1 MRKHRMIGRAALAL
15 LAALAVATPAMAEK
29 PDWAGGGHGGG
40 QGGGQGGGAGGG
52 HGKGHGQGPA
62 WADDADP
69 GNGRGNG
76 HGKAQ
81 GGNQGGGKRSGGGP
95 GGSGSATVVTRTDV
109 DVIRTYFVDHPV
121 GTSALPP
128 GIAKNLARG
137 KPLPPGIAK
146 KMAPIE
152 LRQRVPVCMNGWECI
167 LAGADML
174 ILDAVHGTIADIVR
188 NVVR

>member
-1 MRKHRMIGRAALAL
+1 MTRNHRIGHAVLAL
-15 LAALAVATPAMAEK
+15 VTALAVAGPALAEK
-29 PDWAGGGHGGG
+29 PDWAGGGHGKGHGNG
-40 QGGGQGGGAGGG
+40 QGSAWTDDGDSGG
-52 HGKGHGQGPA
+52 HGKG
-62 WADDADP
+62 
-69 GNGRGNG
+69 
-76 HGKAQ
+76 
-81 GGNQGGGKRSGGGP
+81 QGGGKRNGGGSGGGS
-95 GGSGSATVVTRTDV
+95 GGGVTVVSRTDV

-121 GTSALPP
+121 GVSSLPP

>member
-1 MRKHRMIGRAALAL
+1 MTRNHRIGGAVLALA
-15 LAALAVATPAMAEK
+15 AALAVAGPALAEK

-40 QGGGQGGGAGGG
+40 
-52 HGKGHGQGPA
+52 HGKGHG
-62 WADDADP
+62 
-69 GNGRGNG
+69 NG
-76 HGKAQ
+76 HGSGATIE
-81 GGNQGGGKRSGGGP
+81 GPGRGSGGGP
-95 GGSGSATVVTRTDV
+95 GGGVTVVSRTDV
-109 DVIRTYFVDHPV
+109 DVIRTYFIDHPV
-121 GTSALPP
+121 GVSSLPP

-152 LRQRVPVCMNGWECI
+152 LRQRVPVCMSGWECI

>member
-1 MRKHRMIGRAALAL
+1 MRKHRIGSAALAL
-15 LAALAVATPAMAEK
+15 VTALATTVPAWADK
-29 PDWAGGGHGGG
+29 PDWAGGG
-40 QGGGQGGGAGGG
+40 QGGG
-52 HGKGHGQGPA
+52 HGKGYGA
-62 WADDADP
+62 ASVDDSGP
-69 GNGRGNG
+69 GNGHGNG
-76 HGKAQ
+76 HGKGQ
-81 GGNQGGGKRSGGGP
+81 GSGKREGGGP
-95 GGSGSATVVTRTDV
+95 GGSTVVVSHSDV
-109 DVIRTYFVDHPV
+109 NVIRTYFVDHPV
-121 GTSALPP
+121 GASALPP

-146 KMAPIE
+146 KMAPVE

>member
-1 MRKHRMIGRAALAL
+1 MTHKHRIEHRIGRAALAL
-15 LAALAVATPAMAEK
+15 VAVLAVASPALAEK
-29 PDWAGGGHGGG
+29 PDWAGGGHGN
-40 QGGGQGGGAGGG
+40 GGG

-62 WADDADP
+62 WTDDADP
-69 GNGRGNG
+69 GAG
-76 HGKAQ
+76 HGKGQ
-81 GGNQGGGKRSGGGP
+81 GPGKSGQHGGQQGGGP
-95 GGSGSATVVTRTDV
+95 GGAVVVSRTDV
-109 DVIRTYFVDHPV
+109 TVIRDYFASNPV
-121 GTSALPP
+121 GASALPP
-128 GIAKNLARG
+128 GVAKNLARG

-167 LAGADML
+167 LAGVDML

>member
-1 MRKHRMIGRAALAL
+1 M
-15 LAALAVATPAMAEK
+15 
-29 PDWAGGGHGGG
+29 
-40 QGGGQGGGAGGG
+40 
-52 HGKGHGQGPA
+52 
-62 WADDADP
+62 DDAGP
-69 GNGRGNG
+69 GNG
-76 HGKAQ
+76 HGN
-81 GGNQGGGKRSGGGP
+81 GQGGGKREGGGP
-95 GGSGSATVVTRTDV
+95 GGSAVVVSRTDV
-109 DVIRTYFVDHPV
+109 NVIRTYFVDHPV
-121 GTSALPP
+121 GASALPP

-146 KMAPIE
+146 KMAPVE

>member
-1 MRKHRMIGRAALAL
+1 MTRNHRIGRAVLARVT
-15 LAALAVATPAMAEK
+15 ALAVAGPALAEK
-29 PDWAGGGHGGG
+29 PDWAGGGHG
-40 QGGGQGGGAGGG
+40 
-52 HGKGHGQGPA
+52 KGHGNGQANG
-62 WADDADP
+62 
-69 GNGRGNG
+69 GNVEGAGRG
-76 HGKAQ
+76 
-81 GGNQGGGKRSGGGP
+81 SGGGP
-95 GGSGSATVVTRTDV
+95 GGGVTIVSRTDV

-121 GTSALPP
+121 GVSSLPP

-152 LRQRVPVCMNGWECI
+152 LRRRVPVCMNGWECI

>member
-1 MRKHRMIGRAALAL
+1 MRKHRIERAALAL
-15 LAALAVATPAMAEK
+15 LASLAVASPALADK
-29 PDWAGGGHGGG
+29 PDWAGGG
-40 QGGGQGGGAGGG
+40 QGGG
-52 HGKGHGQGPA
+52 HGKGHGA
-62 WADDADP
+62 ASADDTGP
-69 GNGRGNG
+69 GNG
-76 HGKAQ
+76 HGSGHGK
-81 GGNQGGGKRSGGGP
+81 GQGGGKRESGGP
-95 GGSGSATVVTRTDV
+95 GGSTVVVSRTDV
-109 DVIRTYFVDHPV
+109 NVIRTYFVDHPV
-121 GTSALPP
+121 GASALPP

>member
-1 MRKHRMIGRAALAL
+1 MRTYRIVGAALAALL
-15 LAALAVATPAMAEK
+15 LAGPALAEK

-40 QGGGQGGGAGGG
+40 

-62 WADDADP
+62 VMDDGGP
-69 GNGRGNG
+69 GHGPGRGNG
-76 HGKAQ
+76 GQGKEKHK
-81 GGNQGGGKRSGGGP
+81 GNGP
-95 GGSGSATVVTRTDV
+95 GGGATVVTRTDV
-109 DVIRTYFVDHPV
+109 DVIRQYFVSYPV
-121 GTSALPP
+121 GVSSLPP

-152 LRQRVPVCMNGWECI
+152 LRQRVPACMNGWECI

-174 ILDAVHGTIADIVR
+174 ILDAVHGTIADIIR
-188 NVVR
+188 GVVR